1 MRIQQIFA
9 ILHVSIRPVGTES
22 LNYFLIFIF
31 TFYLRNLLA
40 ILELKS
46 ENSRPCG
53 SPKESKNSL
62 ECRQVKYLVKFN
74 P

>member
-1 MRIQQIFA
+1 MRIQQIFT

-22 LNYFLIFIF
+22 LKYFLIFIF

-53 SPKESKNSL
+53 SPKQSKNNL
-62 ECRQVKYLVKFN
+62 ECRRVKYLLKSN